1 MKNDIL
7 FRQNYTMDS
16 KEINQFLAQSNEKYY
31 ANHFLLDTN
40 FVNIYVPNKFL
51 IFFFIDLILSIY
63 RNLALLY
70 LDNFYLCD
78 DKEAINGLGLM
89 RRKTLEKLS
98 DAIKYIDVNLLRM
111 EKMETREQKQEY
123 LIGLG
128 MDFLK
133 S

>member
-1 MKNDIL
+1 MKNEIL

-40 FVNIYVPNKFL
+40 FVNIYFPNKFL
-51 IFFFIDLILSIY
+51 IFLFIDLILSIY
-63 RNLALLY
+63 RNLAMLY
-70 LDNFYLCD
+70 LDGFYLCD

-89 RRKTLEKLS
+89 RRKTLEKLA